1 MEVYLRAFVNLEGKN
16 WARPLAVVELAYNN
30 AKDASTETSLFES
43 NFKFSPR
50 VFSKR
55 MSMSG
60 RSLNSLRLFAK
71 SSETFFSRLLT
82 QFEESLG
89 TDPFSL
95 SSSQP
100 RLLQI
105 ARDVFA

>member
-1 MEVYLRAFVNLEGKN
+1 MEVYLRAFVSLEGKN
-16 WARPLAVVELAYNN
+16 WAVVEPAYNN

-43 NFKFSPR
+43 NFEFSPR

-55 MSMSG
+55 ISMSG
-60 RSLNSLRLFAK
+60 RSLYSLRLFVK
-71 SSETFFSRLLT
+71 NSETFFSRLLT
-82 QFEESLG
+82 QFEESSG

-95 SSSQP
+95 SSSQH